1 MSKCNFSIPF
11 KGSAEV
17 IVEKARKEVQR
28 YGFFQGDNTHGNF
41 EITMLG
47 TISGSYTINGGEMQ
61 IIIDN
66 KPVFLTCS
74 KIEQFMTDHFA

>member
-11 KGSAEV
+11 KGSADAV
-17 IVEKARKEVQR
+17 VEKARKEVQR
-28 YGFFQGDNTHGNF
+28 YGFFQGDHTHGNF

-61 IIIDN
+61 ITIDD
-66 KPVFLTCS
+66 KPVFLTCN